1 MSVNS
6 ILQTKGFSIPI
17 VQSNSNVRDVLQR
30 LEEEDVGALVV
41 SDDGESLLGIISERD
56 IVRGLRLTGDDVLD
70 ADVSE
75 IMTRDVI
82 TCNLHDQVA
91 LVRTMM
97 VQHRIRHI
105 PVLDQ
110 GKLKGFLSIRD
121 VIQHRLD
128 EVQAEADVMQGYI
141 SGRF

>member
-91 LVRTMM
+91 LVRAMM
-97 VQHRIRHI
+97 AQHRIRHI

-141 SGRF
+141 SGRY